1 MRALVDR
8 THRNVDNGRQG
19 NVMTTWGRT
28 RRIGALSSGRL
39 FLRSAILCLSLL
51 ALAGG
56 LTGVSMGQGDHALL
70 VEIDAAINSVTA
82 GYLDRAM
89 EKAAE
94 DEAEL
99 IIVQLDTPGGLL
111 DSTRDMV
118 SDLLDS
124 KVPTVVYVAP
134 AGARAASAGTFIAA
148 AAHFAVMAPA
158 TNIGAASPVSSDGEE
173 LPDTIKSKV
182 TEDAAALMRD
192 IATERGRNVE
202 KLEETVL
209 NAVAY
214 TSEEAVDLNVVD
226 FVADNLEDL
235 LNELDGRVAETP
247 FGPVTLSTEGLDVRR
262 LEMTLVEKFL
272 LILSNPNISFLL
284 VTIGGLAVMIELFNF
299 GMIVPGLIGVTCL
312 LLAFVALG
320 NLPVNWAGVAFI
332 LLALV
337 LLGLEAMAAGIG
349 VLGVGAVVSFVIGGL
364 LLFHSFGPTSPTLPD
379 VRVNIWLILGTAVL
393 LLGGGGWFVMTMVK
407 SRQTDNPST
416 ADAVVGEV
424 GMVTS
429 DLAPTGMVQLPS
441 GLWSAIA
448 DNDEVIMSGERV
460 RVVSMEGLTV
470 NVQRTR

>member
-1 MRALVDR
+1 M
-8 THRNVDNGRQG
+8 
-19 NVMTTWGRT
+19 
-28 RRIGALSSGRL
+28 
-39 FLRSAILCLSLL
+39 RSAILCLSLL

-247 FGPVTLSTEGLDVRR
+247 FGPVTLSTEGLDIRR

-379 VRVNIWLILGTAVL
+379 VRVNIWLILGTTVL

-429 DLAPTGMVQLPS
+429 DLAPIGMVQLPS

-448 DNDEVIMSGERV
+448 GNEEVIMAGERV

-470 NVQRTR
+470 SVQRAR